1 MLSFP
6 KESLCVRRNE
16 ITKINKLFC
25 ECYQISPAPADRP
38 LNKYPL
44 LIKAMADECD
54 RFLNIEKNNLSE
66 RADLI
71 GPHMRMCGNQSLGSD
86 KCVVRWA
93 QLAVNSV
100 PHPGL
105 GSLLKQPSSLPG
117 HTAELLGCDLLGATA
132 P

>member
-71 GPHMRMCGNQSLGSD
+71 GPHMRVCGNQSLGSD

-93 QLAVNSV
+93 QLAVSCQLC
-100 PHPGL
+100 PTPRTW
-105 GSLLKQPSSLPG
+105 QPSQAAFLSSRSHSRVIG
-117 HTAELLGCDLLGATA
+117 M
-132 P
+132 